1 MKIALQQVQQNIGDI
16 ANRHEYTSDILY
28 ELLAAYGRSKSAI
41 TQLREGHLNKAEDEN
56 AVLQKDV
63 VYFKTFSVGTQLEH
77 EVIKLYEDPLTQRY
91 NPRYLIAT
99 DLVDIAVKDNLI
111 GTQKFFKLADID
123 NHLELLYGWTG
134 DEITKPGEDTPA
146 NRQAAEKMNELY
158 LEIEKQNRLEFTTN
172 PAFRHE
178 LNTFFTRLLFCY
190 FAEDTGIYENGQFTS
205 AIKTYTQTDGSDL
218 TWFFGELFSAL
229 DTKPEDNHTLKSPF
243 KEFPY
248 VNGSIFNTTKHSIAI
263 PKFSAQA
270 RHLII
275 ECGRQNWGKI
285 DPDIFGTIFQGV
297 VDPEHRDEN
306 GMDYTSVPNIMK
318 VIKPLFL
325 DSLHEQFDKYYD
337 NENKLWALLG
347 RVQKIKVFD
356 PACGSGNF
364 LIIAY
369 KELRQLQHAIIGRI
383 DELMPTGIGVKIPD
397 NQLIN
402 INNFYGIEIDDF
414 AHELAVLSLFL
425 AKHQM
430 NQEFTEQFGKPLSI
444 IPLIDI
450 PTIVH
455 GNAARLDWQEVCPN
469 VAKET
474 SVTADNLDLF
484 ALTTEDGDALT
495 TESGEPIVVQ
505 TGTKHYDEIYLI
517 GNPPYKGGKKIKNP
531 AMKEDV
537 KIAHRGKPYSKNV
550 DYISIWFLNAARYIK
565 DTQAKFAFVSTNSIC
580 QGEQVGMIWPELFEL
595 DLEIVFAHTSF
606 KWSNSARDQ
615 AGVTCVIVGLANKG
629 QVKKKVVIT
638 DGIQATADF
647 INAYLV
653 ADGTDVVIEK
663 RSSTLSNLPKLVL
676 GSMPKDGGHLML
688 SGDERAE
695 LLSESPWASKFIKNF
710 MGSADLIRGLERYCL
725 WIKEADLEEALH
737 SDFIKDR
744 IDQVRAFRLESDASS
759 TNEFARIPYRFT
771 QVAHKDEQAIII
783 PLVSSERRRY
793 IPMGIVGQETVVSS
807 LAFAL
812 YGAEPWLFSVLN
824 SLMCMSWVAAIGGK
838 MKTDYRFSA
847 AIVYNNLPILPLSET
862 EKETLNKS
870 ARRILLARAAHPEK
884 TLAELYD
891 PDKMPVNLREA
902 HDENDHLVDSLYK
915 KGGFTNNEDRLAA
928 LFGLYEKLTE
938 KEKTK

>member
-1 MKIALQQVQQNIGDI
+1 MKIALQQVQQNIGEI
-16 ANRHEYTSDILY
+16 ANRHEYTRDILY

-41 TQLREGHLNKAEDEN
+41 TQLREGHLNKAEDES

-63 VYFKTFSVGTQLEH
+63 VYFKTFTVGTQLEQ

-172 PAFRHE
+172 PTFRHE

-218 TWFFGELFSAL
+218 SWFFGELFSAL
-229 DTKPEDNHTLKSPF
+229 DTKPEDNYALKSPF

-306 GMDYTSVPNIMK
+306 GMDYTSIPNIMK

-337 NENKLWALLG
+337 NEKKLWALLG

-430 NQEFTEQFGKPLSI
+430 NQEFKEQFGKALSI

-450 PTIVH
+450 PTIKH
-455 GNAARLDWQEVCPN
+455 DNATRIDWHDVCPN
-469 VAKET
+469 KPHKLKPAEQLQMGLEI
-474 SVTADNLDLF
+474 DEL
-484 ALTTEDGDALT
+484 
-495 TESGEPIVVQ
+495 EPAEQQQLPTDYV
-505 TGTKHYDEIYLI
+505 YDEIYLV
-517 GNPPYKGGKKIKNP
+517 GNPPYKGARKQSIAQKADFKAYFKN
-531 AMKEDV
+531 EE
-537 KIAHRGKPYSKNV
+537 YSGNL
-550 DYISIWFLNAARYIK
+550 DYISLWFIKGARYIAGTK
-565 DTQAKFAFVSTNSIC
+565 AKLAFVTVNSVC
-580 QGEQVGMIWPELFEL
+580 QGEHV
-595 DLEIVFAHTSF
+595 EIMFPKIFDEGIEVSFAHTSF
-606 KWSNSARDQ
+606 IWRNSARNN
-615 AGVTCVIVGLANKG
+615 AGVTVIVLSLRNRSKDAKYIFKDNVQTVASNISPYLFEGRDTIVYKISAKSLSGLPEINFGSMPNDAGNLIVTSDARTKHPELTPYLKKFYGADEFLNGRERFCLWIDDELLDQALTVEEISRRVSEVNKIRSESKRKATNKLANVPHRFAEVRYKA
-629 QVKKKVVIT
+629 T
-638 DGIQATADF
+638 DAILIPEVSSENRDYIPIGYVDK
-647 INAYLV
+647 
-653 ADGTDVVIEK
+653 DVVISNK
-663 RSSTLSNLPKLVL
+663 AFAVYDAQLYIFSILNSRMHNLWAKTVSGKMRSDISYSSTISYNTFPLNINLTENEKSNL
-676 GSMPKDGGHLML
+676 S
-688 SGDERAE
+688 R
-695 LLSESPWASKFIKNF
+695 
-710 MGSADLIRGLERYCL
+710 
-725 WIKEADLEEALH
+725 
-737 SDFIKDR
+737 
-744 IDQVRAFRLESDASS
+744 
-759 TNEFARIPYRFT
+759 
-771 QVAHKDEQAIII
+771 
-783 PLVSSERRRY
+783 
-793 IPMGIVGQETVVSS
+793 
-807 LAFAL
+807 
-812 YGAEPWLFSVLN
+812 
-824 SLMCMSWVAAIGGK
+824 
-838 MKTDYRFSA
+838 
-847 AIVYNNLPILPLSET
+847 
-862 EKETLNKS
+862 S
-870 ARRILLARAAHPEK
+870 ARNIILARANHPEK
-884 TLAELYD
+884 TLAQMYSK
-891 PDKMPVNLREA
+891 DKMPIDLLEA
-902 HDENDHLVDSLYK
+902 HSENDHLVDSLYK
-915 KGGFTNNEDRLAA
+915 KGGFTSDEDRLVA
-928 LFGLYEKLTE
+928 LFDLYEQMVE
-938 KEKTK
+938 KEKIK

>member
-1 MKIALQQVQQNIGDI
+1 MCRVYCTIRVMKIALQQVQQNIAEV
-16 ANRHEYTSDILY
+16 ANRHEYTVDILY

-41 TQLREGHLNKAEDEN
+41 TQLREGHLNKAEDAN

-63 VYFKTFSVGTQLEH
+63 VYFKTFPTGTRLEH
-77 EVIKLYEDPLTQRY
+77 EVAELYEDPLTQRY

-99 DLVDIAVKDNLI
+99 DLTNIAAKDNLK
-111 GTQKFFKLADID
+111 GTTLTIKLADID
-123 NHLELLYGWTG
+123 DHLDFFYGWTG
-134 DEITKPGEDTPA
+134 DEVVDSKTEAVAD
-146 NRQAAEKMNELY
+146 RRAADKMNELY
-158 LEIEKQNRLEFTTN
+158 IEIEKQNRAEFATN
-172 PAFRHE
+172 PKFRHE
-178 LNTFFTRLLFCY
+178 LNVFFTRLLFCF
-190 FAEDTGIYENGQFTS
+190 FAEDTGIYEDKQFTN
-205 AIKTYTQTDGSDL
+205 AIKTYTKTDGSDL
-218 TWFFGELFSAL
+218 AWFFNELFVSL
-229 DTKPEDNHTLKSPF
+229 DTENKDSLQTPF

-248 VNGSIFNTTKHSIAI
+248 VNGSIFNTNRHSIAI
-263 PKFSAQA
+263 PRFSAQA
-270 RHLII
+270 RHLIL
-275 ECGRQNWGKI
+275 ECGRQNWGEI
-285 DPDIFGTIFQGV
+285 NPDIFGTIFQGV

-325 DSLHEQFDKYYD
+325 DGLHEQFDKYYD
-337 NENKLWALLG
+337 NEKKLWNLLA

-430 NQEFTEQFGKPLSI
+430 NQEFTEQFGKALSI

-450 PTIVH
+450 PTIKQ
-455 GNAARLDWQEVCPN
+455 GNAARLDWHDVCPN
-469 VAKET
+469 KPHGLNPAEQLQMGL
-474 SVTADNLDLF
+474 AIDDI
-484 ALTTEDGDALT
+484 
-495 TESGEPIVVQ
+495 EPAEQQQLLVEY
-505 TGTKHYDEIYLI
+505 TYDEIYLI

-531 AMKEDV
+531 SMKEDV
-537 KIAHRGKPYSKNV
+537 KIAHQGNPYSKNV

-565 DTQAKFAFVSTNSIC
+565 NTRAKFAFVSTNSIC
-580 QGEQVGMIWPELFEL
+580 QGEQVGMIWPKLFEL
-595 DLEIVFAHTSF
+595 GLEIVFAHTSF

-629 QVKKKVVIT
+629 QVKKKVVFT
-638 DGIQATADF
+638 DGIQVAANF

-663 RSSTLSNLPKLVL
+663 RSNVLSNLPKLVL

-688 SGDERAE
+688 SSEELTE

-710 MGSADLIRGLERYCL
+710 MGSADLIRGLDRYCL
-725 WIKEADLEEALH
+725 WIKEADLGEALE
-737 SDFIKDR
+737 SEFIKNR
-744 IDQVRAFRLESDASS
+744 IEQVRDFRLESDASS
-759 TNEFARIPYRFT
+759 TKEFARIPYRFT

-824 SLMCMSWVAAIGGK
+824 SLMCMSWVAAVGGK

-847 AIVYNNLPILPLSET
+847 AIVYNNFPILPLSAV
-862 EKETLNKS
+862 EKDTLNKS

-891 PDKMPVNLREA
+891 PDKMPADLREA
-902 HDENDHLVDSLYK
+902 HEENDHLVDNLYK
-915 KGGFTNNEDRLAA
+915 KGGFTNDEDRLTA
-928 LFGLYEKLTE
+928 LFNLYEQLTE

>member
-1 MKIALQQVQQNIGDI
+1 MKIALQQVQQNIGEI
-16 ANRHEYTSDILY
+16 ANRHEYTMDILY

-63 VYFKTFSVGTQLEH
+63 VYFKTFTVGTQLEH

-99 DLVDIAVKDNLI
+99 DLIDIAVKDNLI

-134 DEITKPGEDTPA
+134 DEITKPGEDTLA

-190 FAEDTGIYENGQFTS
+190 FAEDTGLYENGQFTS

-218 TWFFGELFSAL
+218 AWFFGELFSAL

-248 VNGSIFNTTKHSIAI
+248 VNGSIFNTTKHSITI

-325 DSLHEQFDKYYD
+325 DGLHEQFDKYYD
-337 NENKLWALLG
+337 NEKKLWALLG

-430 NQEFTEQFGKPLSI
+430 NQEFTEQFGKALSI

-450 PTIVH
+450 PTIKQ
-455 GNAARLDWQEVCPN
+455 GNAARLDWQEICPN
-469 VAKET
+469 T
-474 SVTADNLDLF
+474 GHMVTKAEQEALF
-484 ALTTEDGDALT
+484 DF
-495 TESGEPIVVQ
+495 GEPEQIALVEDEKV
-505 TGTKHYDEIYLI
+505 YDEIYLI
-517 GNPPYKGGKKIKNP
+517 GNPPYKGSRKQTTD
-531 AMKEDV
+531 MKTDMQIVFNDSDV
-537 KIAHRGKPYSKNV
+537 TNYKV
-550 DYISIWFLNAARYIK
+550 LDYICIWFYKGANYIYNTK
-565 DTQAKFAFVSTNSIC
+565 AQLAFVSTNSVS
-580 QGEQVGMIWPELFEL
+580 QGDQVGIFWPSILNII
-595 DLEIVFAHTSF
+595 EIGFAYTSF
-606 KWSNSARDQ
+606 KWQNSARDN
-615 AGVTCVIVGLANKG
+615 AGVTCVIISLRNPSKAQKYIFNE
-629 QVKKKVVIT
+629 
-638 DGIQATADF
+638 GIAESSD
-647 INAYLV
+647 IISAYLSS
-653 ADGTDVVIEK
+653 GTSTIVSRRK
-663 RSSTLSNLPKLVL
+663 SMLSAGLPPMSSGNYTGHAMNLTLNKDERDSLLESAPNAQRFIKKLV
-676 GSMPKDGGHLML
+676 GSDEMIKDI
-688 SGDERAE
+688 DR
-695 LLSESPWASKFIKNF
+695 W
-710 MGSADLIRGLERYCL
+710 CL
-725 WIKEADLEEALH
+725 WISNEDYEMAYSIPQIRE
-737 SDFIKDR
+737 R
-744 IDQVRAFRLESDASS
+744 IDATREARVGSKDPAANKLASRPHQFRDRKETKSQSVVIPVISS
-759 TNEFARIPYRFT
+759 ENREY
-771 QVAHKDEQAIII
+771 I
-783 PLVSSERRRY
+783 PL
-793 IPMGIVGQETVVSS
+793 GIVGSDTILSNRVVAVYDTELYMFGLLTSAMHMAWIGAVCGRLETRYS
-807 LAFAL
+807 
-812 YGAEPWLFSVLN
+812 YSVEI
-824 SLMCMSWVAAIGGK
+824 CY
-838 MKTDYRFSA
+838 TTF
-847 AIVYNNLPILPLSET
+847 PINMLTESE
-862 EKETLNKS
+862 KDSLNKS
-870 ARRILLARAAHPEK
+870 ARRIILARAAHPGK
-884 TLAELYD
+884 TLSELYD
-891 PDKMPVNLREA
+891 PKKMPADLREA
-902 HDENDHLVDSLYK
+902 HDENDHLVDSLYG
-915 KGGFTNNEDRLAA
+915 KGGFTNNEDRLTA
-928 LFGLYEKLTE
+928 LFNLYEQLTE